1 MADDVATVERI
12 YEVANLPMTSES
24 RAQIQAYLAAHPR
37 GKDGQV
43 VYDLRGDFDAT
54 PEDVRA
60 PFDFY
65 LDEFDVRLEVE

>member
-1 MADDVATVERI
+1 
-12 YEVANLPMTSES
+12 MTNES
-24 RAQIQAYLAAHPR
+24 RAQIKAYLEAHPR

-43 VYDLRGDFDAT
+43 VYDLRGDFDAK

-65 LDEFDVRLEVE
+65 LNHFDVRLEVK